1 MRIAQRLSHR
11 EGDALDRRRRTEL
24 QIRAV
29 LITYRGERRKQSSDV
44 MERFRER
51 ANTLLAALDPLVDG
65 DPELEQQ
72 LENARRELD
81 GREPSEGGPG

>member
-1 MRIAQRLSHR
+1 LRSDSLHR

>member
-1 MRIAQRLSHR
+1 M
-11 EGDALDRRRRTEL
+11 DRRRRTEL